1 MKTFVQP
8 GRSITVA
15 APAGGVSSGDGVLIG
30 NLFGSAQGD
39 ALATEDV
46 EILTEGV
53 AEIAK
58 TSALAI
64 SVGDR
69 LFWDGTNKV
78 VNTIEVTV
86 DGKTAGTTTNG
97 NGVSWTFT
105 EKGTATIALKGSI
118 IHSVE
123 KTVTAEN
130 LTDVVRIEVSLKL

>member
-30 NLFGSAQGD
+30 NLFGIAQGD

-58 TSALAI
+58 TSALAGEP
-64 SVGDR
+64 VGLHDIAEETW
-69 LFWDGTNKV
+69 LVKYGPIPLV
-78 VNTIEVTV
+78 II
-86 DGKTAGTTTNG
+86 
-97 NGVSWTFT
+97 
-105 EKGTATIALKGSI
+105 KGRAKW
-118 IHSVE
+118 
-123 KTVTAEN
+123 K
-130 LTDVVRIEVSLKL
+130 KC

>member
-1 MKTFVQP
+1 MKTYMQP

-30 NLFGSAQGD
+30 NLFGIAQGD

-53 AEIAK
+53 ADIAK

-64 SVGDR
+64 NVGDR

-78 VNTIEVTV
+78 AN
-86 DGKTAGTTTNG
+86 KTATAQVSVGVAVSAAANPSATVCMKLAASTPSGT
-97 NGVSWTFT
+97 
-105 EKGTATIALKGSI
+105 
-118 IHSVE
+118 
-123 KTVTAEN
+123 
-130 LTDVVRIEVSLKL
+130 

>member
-8 GRSITVA
+8 GCSITVT

-30 NLFGSAQGD
+30 SLFGIAQGD

-69 LFWDGTNKV
+69 LFWDDTNKV
-78 VNTIEVTV
+78 VN
-86 DGKTAGTTTNG
+86 
-97 NGVSWTFT
+97 
-105 EKGTATIALKGSI
+105 
-118 IHSVE
+118 
-123 KTVTAEN
+123 KTVTAQVGVGVAVAAAAN
-130 LTDVVRIEVSLKL
+130 PSAIVRMKLAASTPSGT